1 MKRKVYLF
9 LVVVA
14 VVLAYIW
21 VFNFLKSNK
30 IQILN
35 DRTNQIT
42 KQDDSY
48 LHYKVFD
55 NKLLNDYGIDFRMII
70 AKDRNINLFAKQE
83 FDKMIKHPRRKAKSF
98 ILVVLNKSQD
108 KSILLSKNLKSRF
121 DKKFIQN
128 IKNYKSKNIRT
139 SVIGIIEKF
148 LDHAI
153 KTKN

>member
-42 KQDDSY
+42 KQDDLY

-139 SVIGIIEKF
+139 SVIEIIEKF